1 MQPILISEHPDV
13 PGVVRQAV
21 VLAVNNDLQN
31 RVLTLVVEIRH
42 FTPEGL
48 PHEYLRPFRKHLTA
62 TDTNFIDPS
71 TGQSVP
77 TGTPGSIAE
86 YVALEAG
93 LGEMYFGMIGRGV
106 INADARQSFNVVP
119 E

>member
-1 MQPILISEHPDV
+1 MQPIPISEHPDV

-31 RVLTLVVEIRH
+31 RILTLVVEIRH
-42 FTPEGL
+42 FTPDGT
-48 PHEYLRPFRKHLTA
+48 PHQYLRPFRKHLTA
-62 TDTNFIDPS
+62 TDTNFIDPA

-77 TGTPGSIAE
+77 AGTEGSIPE

-93 LGEMYFGMIGRGV
+93 LGELYFGMIGRGV
-106 INADARQSFNVVP
+106 TNADARESFNVVP